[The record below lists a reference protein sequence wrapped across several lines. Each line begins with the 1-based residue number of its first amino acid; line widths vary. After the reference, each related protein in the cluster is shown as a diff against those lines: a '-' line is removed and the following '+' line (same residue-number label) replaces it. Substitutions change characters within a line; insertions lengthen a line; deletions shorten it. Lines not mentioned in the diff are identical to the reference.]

1 MDTTDQ
7 EDSDEAYAFTLSMDN
22 SQETLETLTV
32 NGPYH
37 PSVTTNIGGVE
48 DIVMIVDSGASCN
61 VVDRL
66 LWEELKKRIVR
77 CTSQRSSKKLY
88 PHGSSKPLDTLG
100 SFMADISVV
109 NSSVKAE
116 FIVIQGNEQ
125 ALLGHKTATE
135 LGILKVAHAN
145 FLSEPDIFTK
155 YEKYFN
161 GMGKLKNL

>member
-1 MDTTDQ
+1 
-7 EDSDEAYAFTLSMDN
+7 MDN

-37 PSVTTNIGGVE
+37 PTVTTNIGGVE
-48 DIVMIVDSGASCN
+48 DIVMIVDFGASCN
-61 VVDRL
+61 VVDRF
-66 LWEELKKRIVR
+66 LWEELKKRRVR

-88 PHGSSKPLDTLG
+88 PYGSSKPLDTLG
-100 SFMADISVV
+100 SFMADISVG

-145 FLSEPDIFTK
+145 FLSNPK
-155 YEKYFN
+155 YLPNVKSTLMVWES
-161 GMGKLKNL
+161 